1 MGKPKQS
8 TAGTKLLT
16 AGVVL
21 YLVAWLVPVF
31 EGQQLL
37 GSGTD
42 LARWLGAS
50 TTNHAAGGPDW
61 LPGWGACRFAWDLL
75 VGDPPSQ
82 DEAWKSRVLGATCLS
97 NLVMLFAFAW
107 FAARKHRALPGVL
120 LLGCAALDASWLYL
134 CEQELIESLRPG
146 YYLWLLSFVLTG
158 LGALLQPT
166 PAAKG

>member
-1 MGKPKQS
+1 MGKPQQS
-8 TAGTKLLT
+8 TAGTKLIT

-37 GSGTD
+37 GSASEWLRARGT
-42 LARWLGAS
+42 AANAAS
-50 TTNHAAGGPDW
+50 GPDW

-82 DEAWKSRVLGATCLS
+82 DEVWKSRVLGATCLS
-97 NLVMLFAFAW
+97 NLMMLAAFVV
-107 FAARKHRALPGVL
+107 FFARKHRALVGVL